1 MKKTH
6 TTAQGKQIS
15 MDSIRLSNEHVI
27 AVGNMKVN
35 AKGEQ
40 LGPGGVPESTRR
52 QAVND
57 YYNLHTP
64 TVGAEKQVPQQRQAA
79 NIIADPLPPSS
90 DPLID
95 EQDAM
100 EVEKTEPKLR
110 GSLADA
116 VAKTVTVNQ
125 ELLKTPKQ
133 QAKDKGPSRI

>member
-15 MDSIRLSNEHVI
+15 MDSIRLSNEDVI

-40 LGPGGVPESTRR
+40 LGPGGVPESSRR

-64 TVGAEKQVPQQRQAA
+64 TVVAETPVAQRAPQKKVAE
-79 NIIADPLPPSS
+79 PLPPSS

-100 EVEKTEPKLR
+100 DVVKEEPKMR

-116 VAKTVTVNQ
+116 VAKNVTVNQ

-133 QAKDKGPSRI
+133 AAKEKGPSRI